1 MARSRLVSIA
11 SSLSL
16 VLGACSATHLNIV
29 DEAGPSTIDA
39 GVAAGTDVGPIAFA
53 DAFVPPG
60 VDAGPPDPTAPDA
73 SSPPIAV
80 DAWSPPIGAPDASSP
95 PIAVDAWSP
104 PIGAPDAWSPPA
116 SDAGPPGVTCG
127 TDVCTAPEICCVTFS
142 GGPGGGGMSTM
153 TCGAAADCM
162 GLAASCDGPEDCAA
176 GEACCGMRSTGGGST
191 GCVPDAMCRFGRLCH
206 ADSDCSGRDTC
217 CSFMGAYLKNA
228 KA

>member
-16 VLGACSATHLNIV
+16 VLGACSATHLSIV
-29 DEAGPSTIDA
+29 DEAGPSIDA
-39 GVAAGTDVGPIAFA
+39 AVPPGTDVGPIARA

-60 VDAGPPDPTAPDA
+60 VDAGPPDPTSPDA
-73 SSPPIAV
+73 SSPLIGV
-80 DAWSPPIGAPDASSP
+80 DAWSPPIGP
-95 PIAVDAWSP
+95 
-104 PIGAPDAWSPPA
+104 PDAWSPPA
-116 SDAGPPGVTCG
+116 GDAGPPGVTCG

-153 TCGAAADCM
+153 TCGAPADCM
-162 GLAASCDGPEDCAA
+162 GLAASCDGPEDCSA

-206 ADSDCSGRDTC
+206 ADSDCTGRDTC
-217 CSFMGAYLKNA
+217 CSFMGASVCSPFCP
-228 KA
+228 